1 MFGLLL
7 WGARLTSRNQAA
19 KMLVVLFGYLHE
31 AVPYEIK
38 IENKRSY
45 NINLC
50 NSTLVVPILILIS

>member
-7 WGARLTSRNQAA
+7 RGARLTSRNQAA

-45 NINLC
+45 NI
-50 NSTLVVPILILIS
+50 